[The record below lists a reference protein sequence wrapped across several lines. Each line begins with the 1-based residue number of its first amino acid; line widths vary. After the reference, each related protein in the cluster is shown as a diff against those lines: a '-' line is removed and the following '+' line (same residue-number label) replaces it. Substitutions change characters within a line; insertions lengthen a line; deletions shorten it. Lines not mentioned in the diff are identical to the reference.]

1 MQNNYINFKKE
12 RDLGAIISD
21 TFKFIREEYKTIFRL
36 YLKHVGW
43 LLLLVIAASTYYQYQ
58 SLRVSSDF
66 TFVNGPQKFL
76 LDFISNTGIS
86 LLLVFLSSIAYSAL
100 SFTTINSIIK
110 SYIKNEGEVKDDE
123 VSSYIVQFFST
134 TLGSFILYVLMIF
147 LGIIIASLVI
157 SSIFLLTNNINMAL
171 SVIFTILIG
180 LLIIVLLVVY
190 FISPL
195 SLMFCIIVFQEK
207 SFSDAFSECFKLIKQ
222 NWWITFATLLI
233 ITILVSLISGLFSLP
248 LGIMSAMETF
258 TSLKDGSESPSTA
271 NLASNWVYMT
281 FYVVASLAQYI
292 LGLVTLISVAFIYFN
307 LNEFH
312 NKTGTLE
319 DIDRIGS

>member
-58 SLRVSSDF
+58 SLRVSIDF

-123 VSSYIVQFFST
+123 VSSYIGQFFST
-134 TLGSFILYVLMIF
+134 TLGSFIVYSVLIF
-147 LGIIIASLVI
+147 IG
-157 SSIFLLTNNINMAL
+157 FLLCILPGIYLFVPLTL
-171 SVIFTILIG
+171 IF
-180 LLIIVLLVVY
+180 
-190 FISPL
+190 P
-195 SLMFCIIVFQEK
+195 IIVFQEK
-207 SFSDAFSECFKLIKQ
+207 SFSEAFTECFKLIKQ
-222 NWWITFATLLI
+222 NWWISFATLVIISILI
-233 ITILVSLISGLFSLP
+233 WLISSLFQIP
-248 LGIMSAMETF
+248 IIVMSAMETL
-258 TSLKDGSESPSTA
+258 TSIKDGAESPSTA